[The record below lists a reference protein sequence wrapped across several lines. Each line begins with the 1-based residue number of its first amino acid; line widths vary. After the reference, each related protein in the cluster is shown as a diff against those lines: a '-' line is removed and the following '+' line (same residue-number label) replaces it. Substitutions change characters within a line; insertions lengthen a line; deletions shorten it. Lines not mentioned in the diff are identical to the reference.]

1 MSDEQFFKR
10 FLDRIIG
17 PDLPGDHEGS
27 LFFLT
32 GGNALQ
38 TQSVAAKN
46 AGCGMIL
53 VSEIKSGKA
62 AYTDHSGAYTPLLDF
77 YE

>member
-1 MSDEQFFKR
+1 MNPSARQVQSLRYQISLER
-10 FLDRIIG
+10 
-17 PDLPGDHEGS
+17 PH

-53 VSEIKSGKA
+53 VSEI
-62 AYTDHSGAYTPLLDF
+62 
-77 YE
+77 